1 MQVGGC
7 LPFAATSRQSRRP
20 WPLPPCQHAA
30 AGRMAT
36 ALGCRG
42 RSRAS
47 SRGGRRAG
55 EIAVSIAISL
65 ATRPPTSEPV
75 PPSLSAHS
83 AMFELRL
90 VVSGSGTFAAWKRA
104 GMATSYA
111 EAGERTPSGLGRAEV
126 PSTATRSMGLGRH
139 QQQRGPNLNSWCTQ
153 GAIVRKTPSC
163 PDPRVPG
170 PRFRN
175 PHRGWGVTCCA
186 SRDATIHHRRLAEVI
201 RACRSA
207 AESFVVDETTSAL
220 AKVRE
225 DQSHR
230 ATTSSPSNLIS

>member
-1 MQVGGC
+1 
-7 LPFAATSRQSRRP
+7 
-20 WPLPPCQHAA
+20 
-30 AGRMAT
+30 MAT
-36 ALGCRG
+36 ALG
-42 RSRAS
+42 SRAS

-139 QQQRGPNLNSWCTQ
+139 QQQRGPNLNSWRMHRDPGRDRSQDPVMSRPPCARPAVPKPPSGVGCDLLRLPRCDNPSPPVGRGHSRLPVCGGILRGGRDHVGPGE
-153 GAIVRKTPSC
+153 GARGPE
-163 PDPRVPG
+163 PPG
-170 PRFRN
+170 NDLKPKQSHFLVWMRS
-175 PHRGWGVTCCA
+175 GWGV
-186 SRDATIHHRRLAEVI
+186 SVDVDAVWKW
-201 RACRSA
+201 
-207 AESFVVDETTSAL
+207 V
-220 AKVRE
+220 
-225 DQSHR
+225 
-230 ATTSSPSNLIS
+230 